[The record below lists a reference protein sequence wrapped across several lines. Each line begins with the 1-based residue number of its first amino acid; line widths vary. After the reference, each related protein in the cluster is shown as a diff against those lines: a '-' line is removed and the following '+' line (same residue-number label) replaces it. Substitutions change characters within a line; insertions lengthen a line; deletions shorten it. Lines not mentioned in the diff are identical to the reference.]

1 MSRVI
6 LHERVNNRADLYVL
20 LAITSTRICFVFL
33 MFYTLDSLHVL
44 LEENI
49 LELKICLKSLSLDF
63 FSKKFLPKFLLT

>member
-1 MSRVI
+1 MSS
-6 LHERVNNRADLYVL
+6 LPLLQQEFVL
-20 LAITSTRICFVFL
+20 FCFVFL